1 MTPVPAAANPGAV
14 LPDFSSMV
22 QKYGPAVV
30 NIAVVEKQS
39 TAYNQGR

>member
-1 MTPVPAAANPGAV
+1 M

-30 NIAVVEKQS
+30 NIQVVTKLPTSFNGQ
-39 TAYNQGR
+39 AGPGR